1 MKTSGVKVKI
11 FTIKGE
17 ATWEARDPPPSL
29 LLLQAISF
37 PSSPA
42 NFFPFPG
49 SFLLSSGAQP
59 PIQLSSP
66 PSSSPSR
73 SSRSSSSSSSNRS
86 SCKNRGRQR
95 QPPKLV
101 GPPSIPARSRCY
113 RRRTGR
119 LKLEHSKSLSNFFNS
134 LVGCFD
140 FWFS

>member
-1 MKTSGVKVKI
+1 MKTSGIKVEI
-11 FTIKGE
+11 LPVLGE
-17 ATWEARDPPPSL
+17 ATCKARDP
-29 LLLQAISF
+29 F
-37 PSSPA
+37 PSSSFPGDFPSSSPA
-42 NFFPFPG
+42 IFFPFPG

-73 SSRSSSSSSSNRS
+73 SSRSSSSSNRS

-101 GPPSIPARSRCY
+101 GPPSIPARSRCC

-134 LVGCFD
+134 LVGCFN
-140 FWFS
+140 S